1 MTDAFLRSK
10 VFAACMAL
18 MAVTACGG
26 GGGGSGGGGS
36 FFPFGAAPP
45 PAPASVPPA
54 GTPEEPAAEGLSV
67 KVMDGAIRNAEVF
80 LDKNNNGLLDTGEPS
95 ARTDASGNAVL
106 QIPEADRGTAPIVA
120 LVGTDAVDA
129 QSGPVTTAYVLK
141 APADKAQLVTP
152 FTTLINQIV
161 ENTGATSEQAEA
173 NLREQLGLANDLF
186 SDYSAD
192 HLNASV
198 AATLVRISQ
207 KIIGQLAGQ
216 IGTPGG
222 LGSDITAGDLAKET
236 QNMLLDRLLSLRYG
250 FSTPF
255 ARTSCESGPA
265 AQSCQ
270 SYIDSL
276 STFYVTDERENKLK
290 IHTLVSAVAASKA
303 IAAAPAVTEPEAPA
317 PIGTL
322 DFLTLTNTT
331 NWSRRLLL
339 STTEEATPING
350 VVRFRDFR
358 NSNTNGTLAI
368 WSYGGSPARQ
378 NDLHWS
384 GSAWV
389 TCPVGFQSTSTAR
402 NAQSVNTSDYC
413 AGANIGVSKRT
424 SVDIGGQSMPMV
436 MMMVKAYP
444 YTSSGPY
451 GQSYASWGPDMPLPE
466 MITTLA
472 PFTFPPGSTLYY
484 QGAMDL
490 SNAPGYEAIEANK
503 LNVAAADVAA
513 GGDSRLDPTIACLV
527 STAPGT
533 PASKLDEVIARSP
546 GRACVHAPGPL
557 AGTAFP
563 SGDRNEGWG
572 GTTMNLGTIGNAPLG
587 TTATAT
593 DYYTTN
599 TLIRV
604 SFAGGAS
611 KAVTF
616 YECKQRAVNGSA
628 RNCDVVGTGNYTITQ
643 MGDARV
649 MRFGSIPGFHTFL
662 GSDRVLIERD
672 GAVFVGSQGKAVA
685 RKQIRMNLKAANAI
699 FEAFTTLGYVGLTQI
714 TP

>member
-1 MTDAFLRSK
+1 MASAFLRSK
-10 VFAACMAL
+10 VCAACVAL
-18 MAVTACGG
+18 MAVAAC
-26 GGGGSGGGGS
+26 GGGSGGGGGGS
-36 FFPFGAAPP
+36 FFPIGGT
-45 PAPASVPPA
+45 PAPAEPA
-54 GTPEEPAAEGLSV
+54 GPADPTPQEPADAGFAV
-67 KVMDGAIRNAEVF
+67 KVMDGALRNAVVF
-80 LDKNNNGLLDTGEPS
+80 LDKNNNGLLDTDEPS
-95 ARTDASGNAVL
+95 ARTDAEGNATL
-106 QIPEADRGTAPIVA
+106 QIAPADRGTAPVVA

-129 QSGPVTTAYVLK
+129 QSGAVTTAYVLK

-152 FTTLINQIV
+152 FTTLINQLV

-186 SDYSAD
+186 ADYSTD
-192 HLNASV
+192 HPNASM
-198 AATLVRISQ
+198 ATTLVRIAQ
-207 KIIGQLAGQ
+207 KLSVQLAGQ
-216 IGTPGG
+216 VGMPDG
-222 LGSDITAGDLAKET
+222 LGGNISAGDIAKET
-236 QNMLLDRLLSLRYG
+236 QNMLLDRLLGLRFG
-250 FSTPF
+250 FSTSF
-255 ARTSCESGPA
+255 AKTSCAGGPA
-265 AQSCQ
+265 VDTCQ
-270 SYIDSL
+270 GYIDSL
-276 STFYVTDERENKLK
+276 STYYVTDARESQLNKPLA
-290 IHTLVSAVAASKA
+290 LFAAVTASKS
-303 IAAAPAVTEPEAPA
+303 IAAAPAVTEPDAPA
-317 PIGTL
+317 PAGIL

-339 STTEEATPING
+339 STTEEVTPVNG
-350 VVRFRDFR
+350 IVRFRDFR
-358 NSNTNGTLAI
+358 NSSTNGTLAT

-389 TCPVGFQSTSTAR
+389 ACPVGFQSTSTVRDAR
-402 NAQSVNTSDYC
+402 SVSTSDYC
-413 AGANIGVSKRT
+413 AGANTGVSKRT
-424 SVDIGGQSMPMV
+424 SVDISGQPMSV
-436 MMMVKAYP
+436 VVAGIKTYP

-451 GQSYASWGPDMPLPE
+451 GQSYANWGPDLPLTE
-466 MITTLA
+466 IITTLS

-484 QGAMDL
+484 QGALDL
-490 SNAPGYEAIEANK
+490 SNAPGYDAIEANK

-533 PASKLDEVIARSP
+533 PASTLDEVIARSP
-546 GRACVHAPGPL
+546 GRACFHAPGPL

-572 GTTMNLGTIGNAPLG
+572 GTTTNLGTLGNAPLG

-593 DYYTTN
+593 GYYTTN
-599 TLIRV
+599 TLVRV

-611 KAVTF
+611 KVVTF

-628 RNCDVVGTGNYTITQ
+628 RNCDVVGTGSYTITQ

-649 MRFGSIPGFHTFL
+649 MRFGSVPGQHTFL

-685 RKQIRMNLKAANAI
+685 KKQIRMNLKAANAM
-699 FEAFTTLGYVGLTQI
+699 FEAFTTLGYVGLSQI

>member
-1 MTDAFLRSK
+1 MATTEPVHDWQSDYDIFDPGYVRDPVPRWDELRGCPI
-10 VFAACMAL
+10 AH
-18 MAVTACGG
+18 TERW
-26 GGGGSGGGGS
+26 GGSWLPTRYEDIHAIAHDVEHVSSTQITVVPRVVVPGTEHVH
-36 FFPFGAAPP
+36 APP
-45 PAPASVPPA
+45 
-54 GTPEEPAAEGLSV
+54 
-67 KVMDGAIRNAEVF
+67 
-80 LDKNNNGLLDTGEPS
+80 
-95 ARTDASGNAVL
+95 
-106 QIPEADRGTAPIVA
+106 
-120 LVGTDAVDA
+120 
-129 QSGPVTTAYVLK
+129 
-141 APADKAQLVTP
+141 
-152 FTTLINQIV
+152 
-161 ENTGATSEQAEA
+161 
-173 NLREQLGLANDLF
+173 
-186 SDYSAD
+186 
-192 HLNASV
+192 
-198 AATLVRISQ
+198 
-207 KIIGQLAGQ
+207 
-216 IGTPGG
+216 
-222 LGSDITAGDLAKET
+222 
-236 QNMLLDRLLSLRYG
+236 
-250 FSTPF
+250 
-255 ARTSCESGPA
+255 
-265 AQSCQ
+265 
-270 SYIDSL
+270 IDS
-276 STFYVTDERENKLK
+276 D
-290 IHTLVSAVAASKA
+290 
-303 IAAAPAVTEPEAPA
+303 PPEH
-317 PIGTL
+317 G
-322 DFLTLTNTT
+322 
-331 NWSRRLLL
+331 WSRRLLL

-533 PASKLDEVIARSP
+533 PASTLDEVIARSP